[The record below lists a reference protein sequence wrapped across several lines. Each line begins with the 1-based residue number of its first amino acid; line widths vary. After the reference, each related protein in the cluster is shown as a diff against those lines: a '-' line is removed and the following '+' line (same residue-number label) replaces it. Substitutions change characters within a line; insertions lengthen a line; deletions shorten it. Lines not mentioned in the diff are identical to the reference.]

1 MAESQKATEPTNF
14 VHQDENWKARIKLEK
29 DSAKVWTSKW
39 GVLMKAYKQYQKDSV
54 RRTEAQTR
62 TQQEAQPAA
71 GPVQDQV
78 GPLPPVPQTS
88 QAFIGWC
95 CSQPRLCLE
104 KMKHPRQSYLSLS
117 SCSLEAGPPSMM
129 PREQFPVCP
138 LDVTKS
144 FTSSFRERNAS

>member
-39 GVLMKAYKQYQKDSV
+39 GVLMKAYK
-54 RRTEAQTR
+54 
-62 TQQEAQPAA
+62 
-71 GPVQDQV
+71 QDQV